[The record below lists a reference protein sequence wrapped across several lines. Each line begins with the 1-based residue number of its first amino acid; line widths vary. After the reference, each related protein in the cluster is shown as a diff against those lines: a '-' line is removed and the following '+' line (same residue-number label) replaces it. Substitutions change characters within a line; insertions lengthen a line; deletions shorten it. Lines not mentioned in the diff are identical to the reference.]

1 MLDELNKIQYQLDS
15 LNKQNN
21 QIEDKLIQL
30 NDNLS
35 SYNVNLN
42 DLLKEKQFYKNAIDI
57 VYERSIKELKDILN
71 SALST
76 IFYDRDFAL
85 DIVLSDKN
93 GKSLQFKMTEEGKP
107 VNLKRGTGMGVLTVI
122 SAVLQMYYLQ
132 CKNSR
137 ILMLDESYSA
147 VSEEYVEAFFN
158 FLSQMCQQLGFK
170 IILITHD
177 KRFLQYADKTYKLE
191 KGEIVDEY

>member
-1 MLDELNKIQYQLDS
+1 MLNDLNKLQYQIDS

-42 DLLKEKQFYKNAIDI
+42 ELLKEKQFYKNAIDI

-76 IFYDRDFAL
+76 IFYDRAYCYRTL
-85 DIVLSDKN
+85 
-93 GKSLQFKMTEEGKP
+93 
-107 VNLKRGTGMGVLTVI
+107 
-122 SAVLQMYYLQ
+122 
-132 CKNSR
+132 C
-137 ILMLDESYSA
+137 
-147 VSEEYVEAFFN
+147 
-158 FLSQMCQQLGFK
+158 
-170 IILITHD
+170 
-177 KRFLQYADKTYKLE
+177 
-191 KGEIVDEY
+191 